1 MFDVSDSIWISPVHP
16 YNKAGIT
23 MRKQPENLGNERFDR
38 IIFGKINVL
47 EQKRMKISRP
57 ILIGSLKSMVRSFRH
72 LPQIYLVRSDSLQ
85 ELKKDLSDFSLF
97 YILKIYFIDIKI
109 YFYLFEA
116 IVAGFCYDVIKNNH
130 IFEGLI

>member
-1 MFDVSDSIWISPVHP
+1 MC
-16 YNKAGIT
+16 
-23 MRKQPENLGNERFDR
+23 KQPENLGNERFDR

-47 EQKRMKISRP
+47 EQKRIENSRP
-57 ILIGSLKSMVRSFRH
+57 ILISPFKNMVSRVLS

-85 ELKKDLSDFSLF
+85 ELKKDSSDFSLF

-109 YFYLFEA
+109 NFYLLKA
-116 IVAGFCYDVIKNNH
+116 IVEVFCCDVRKNNH